1 MRARHR
7 ASSANNLCTYVLLH
21 FVHTAALLCNY
32 NWHLTVKNILLRY
45 NVGCVFSSNVFDKN
59 SICFVTVFVISNF
72 SVPPFLSQIKSKKL
86 WCHVLLYFLKSI
98 YVMQCKCTY
107 TTMHIQV
114 FLGSYSVDIWSN
126 LYKSQRTQTCC
137 HNISLY

>member
-32 NWHLTVKNILLRY
+32 NWHLTVKKHPFE
-45 NVGCVFSSNVFDKN
+45 VHFGCVFSSNVFDKN
-59 SICFVTVFVISNF
+59 SVCFVTMFVISNF
-72 SVPPFLSQIKSKKL
+72 SVHPFLSQIKSNL
-86 WCHVLLYFLKSI
+86 MSNFIIFFTIHIMSCNASAHSQ
-98 YVMQCKCTY
+98 QCKY
-107 TTMHIQV
+107 KF

-126 LYKSQRTQTCC
+126 LYESQRTQTCC
-137 HNISLY
+137 HIIGLY